1 MRKPR
6 SFRKNPRGDR
16 SGTSHLRARAVA
28 TQVRAFRLSGFD
40 IDDLVGVT
48 GTIAGWIYWLI
59 VMVNSDGYSLL
70 NSIGN
75 IRVIWLVV
83 TGTMEFYDFP
93 YTGNSNPN

>member
-1 MRKPR
+1 MARL
-6 SFRKNPRGDR
+6 
-16 SGTSHLRARAVA
+16 TSERVQLQRRCAR
-28 TQVRAFRLSGFD
+28 F
-40 IDDLVGVT
+40 DLVASTLMIWLVVT